1 MEGDLKKIGIIGFS
15 SSENGGIYQYTQ
27 SMIDGLI
34 LDKSNK
40 YVIFTKNNDNR
51 YDGYGLEV
59 RKFDKGKVS
68 LFVKVFRLLCILLK
82 IRSSLFFTKE
92 ENRIFNDIDLFISP
106 IISPYPYYYLNKPYI
121 FTLHDMQERYY
132 PEFFTFREKIQRFIL
147 NRAISS
153 DASRIICESNF
164 VKNDILKFTGIN
176 ESKIC
181 VIQSP
186 PPEHFL
192 DYEFIDKKFD
202 VIREKYSLPEK
213 FIFYPAQ
220 CWLHKN
226 HIRLIEAFEIVSKE
240 NDDVFLILTGSKQNN
255 YDNVIRKIDELSL
268 DNKVIHLGYIDYED
282 LPYFY
287 KMSQF
292 LVMPTLFESVS
303 IPIYEAFALEVAVC
317 SSNVVALPGQ
327 VGKAG
332 LLFDP
337 NDIHDISDKIIMY
350 LNDENLRKE
359 KAKLGLDKVK
369 NFNHLNYSK
378 NLLEIITEKTI
389 PIETK
394 NKELSQV

>member
-1 MEGDLKKIGIIGFS
+1 MEVDLKKIGIIGFS
-15 SSENGGIYQYTQ
+15 SFENGGIYQYTQ
-27 SMIDGLI
+27 SLIDGLI

-92 ENRIFNDIDLFISP
+92 ENSIFNDIDLFISP

-121 FTLHDMQERYY
+121 FTLHDMQEKYY
-132 PEFFTFREKIQRFIL
+132 PEFFTLREKIQRFAF
-147 NRAISS
+147 NNAISS
-153 DASRIICESNF
+153 DASKIICESSF
-164 VKNDILKFTGIN
+164 VKNDIVKFIEIK

-181 VIQSP
+181 ILQSP
-186 PPEHFL
+186 PPEYFL
-192 DYEFIDKKFD
+192 NYKFIDKQFD
-202 VIREKYSLPEK
+202 VIKEKYSLPEK

-220 CWLHKN
+220 CWFHKN
-226 HIRLIEAFEIVSKE
+226 HIKLIEAFEIVSKK

-255 YDNVIRKIDELSL
+255 YDNVILKIDELSL
-268 DNKVIHLGYIDYED
+268 DDKVIHLGYVDSED

-317 SSNVVALPGQ
+317 SSNVVALPEQ
-327 VGKAG
+327 VGMAG
-332 LLFDP
+332 LIFDP

-350 LNDENLRKE
+350 LDDENLRKE

-378 NLLEIITEKTI
+378 NLLEIITEKSI
-389 PIETK
+389 PIKIE
-394 NKELSQV
+394 NKELPQV